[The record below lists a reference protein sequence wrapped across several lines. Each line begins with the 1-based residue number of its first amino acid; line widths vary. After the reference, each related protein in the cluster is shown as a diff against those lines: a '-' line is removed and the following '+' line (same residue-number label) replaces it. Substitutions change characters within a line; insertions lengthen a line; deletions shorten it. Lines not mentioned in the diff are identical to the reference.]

1 MAEAVCASWE
11 WAYAGIIPD
20 EMMARGSNRPRRES
34 GIQGQMLA
42 GNLALVAEAEDGT
55 IAGVAMDI
63 VPPRLAGWEA
73 ELAAL
78 YVHPACAGKG
88 AGTLL
93 VRGMAAEYLSAG
105 KETMAIRVLREN
117 RIGRSFYEKV
127 GGTVIS
133 EGDCEGEDS
142 VWYGWSDLS
151 LLVSET

>member
-1 MAEAVCASWE
+1 
-11 WAYAGIIPD
+11 
-20 EMMARGSNRPRRES
+20 
-34 GIQGQMLA
+34 
-42 GNLALVAEAEDGT
+42 
-55 IAGVAMDI
+55 
-63 VPPRLAGWEA
+63 
-73 ELAAL
+73 
-78 YVHPACAGKG
+78 
-88 AGTLL
+88 
-93 VRGMAAEYLSAG
+93 MAAGYLSAG